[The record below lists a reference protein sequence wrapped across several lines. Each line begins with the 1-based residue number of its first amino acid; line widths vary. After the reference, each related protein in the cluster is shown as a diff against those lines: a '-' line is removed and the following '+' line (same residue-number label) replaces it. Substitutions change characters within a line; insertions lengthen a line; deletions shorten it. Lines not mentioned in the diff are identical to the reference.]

1 MYVGGI
7 FVSDNNIKFKNQNI
21 YLEDRKKLTITG
33 VEQVES
39 FNDNIIL
46 LNTIKGGITVKGE
59 GLNINKLNLED
70 GNVKIDGVINGIVY
84 SNKEFGSKGNIL
96 GKMFK

>member
-1 MYVGGI
+1 M
-7 FVSDNNIKFKNQNI
+7 SDTNPKFKNQNI
-21 YLEDRKKLTITG
+21 YLEDRNNLTITG

-39 FNDNIIL
+39 YNDNTIL
-46 LNTIKGGITVKGE
+46 LITIKGGIIIKGE

-70 GNVKIDGVINGIVY
+70 GNVKVDGIINGINY
-84 SNKEFGSKGNIL
+84 SNKEFSSKGNIL

>member
-1 MYVGGI
+1 MGGI
-7 FVSDNNIKFKNQNI
+7 SLSDQNIKFKNQNI
-21 YLEDRKKLTITG
+21 YLEDRSNLTITG

-39 FNDNIIL
+39 FNDNTIL
-46 LNTIKGGITVKGE
+46 LNTVKGGIIVKGE
-59 GLNINKLNLED
+59 ELNINKLNLEE
-70 GNVKIDGVINGIVY
+70 GNVKINGIVNGITY

>member
-1 MYVGGI
+1 M
-7 FVSDNNIKFKNQNI
+7 SDQNIKFKNQNI
-21 YLEDRKKLTITG
+21 YLEDRSNLTITG

-39 FNDNIIL
+39 FNDNTIL
-46 LNTIKGGITVKGE
+46 LNTVKGGIIVKGE
-59 GLNINKLNLED
+59 ELNINKLNLEE
-70 GNVKIDGVINGIVY
+70 GNVKINGIVNGITY

>member
-1 MYVGGI
+1 M
-7 FVSDNNIKFKNQNI
+7 SDQNIKFKNQN
-21 YLEDRKKLTITG
+21 ITG

-39 FNDNIIL
+39 FNDNTIL
-46 LNTIKGGITVKGE
+46 LNTVKGGIIVKGE
-59 GLNINKLNLED
+59 ELNINKLNLEE
-70 GNVKIDGVINGIVY
+70 GNVKINGIVNGITY